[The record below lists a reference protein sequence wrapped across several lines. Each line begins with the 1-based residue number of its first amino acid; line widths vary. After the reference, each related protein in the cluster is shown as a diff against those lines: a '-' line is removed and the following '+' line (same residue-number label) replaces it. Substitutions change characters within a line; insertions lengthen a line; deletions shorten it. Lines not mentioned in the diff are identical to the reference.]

1 MNLESQTMLRELN
14 LQLPETLFF
23 FLERKALEQGVSLE
37 ALCLSL
43 LSGKKQEGNLIDP
56 AYYSSLSHTEMRE
69 EIRKVIESGLARD
82 EVRSRVNK
90 LEVQISRRYIR

>member
-1 MNLESQTMLRELN
+1 MIKESQMNRDLN
-14 LQLPETLFF
+14 LSIPDSLLLS
-23 FLERKALEQGVSLE
+23 LEQKAIEQGVSLD

-43 LSGKKQEGNLIDP
+43 LSGNKIGESLIDP
-56 AYYSSLSHTEMRE
+56 SYYASLSHTDMRAE
-69 EIRKVIESGLARD
+69 VRRVIESGLPRE